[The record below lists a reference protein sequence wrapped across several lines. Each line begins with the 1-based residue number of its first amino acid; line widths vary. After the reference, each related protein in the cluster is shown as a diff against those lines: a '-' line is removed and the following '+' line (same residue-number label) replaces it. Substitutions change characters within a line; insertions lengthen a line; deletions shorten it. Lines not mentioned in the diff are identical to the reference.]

1 MIQPITSW
9 RTGLAGAWKSWIC
22 RLRGERAGGFT
33 LLEVIIAFTI
43 LALALGTL
51 LQAFTTG
58 LRSLNAA
65 EAYAMAVMHAKSK
78 LEEVGRIIPVEEG
91 AESGEFEDGFRWVV
105 AISPFEAP
113 EDANWGQLDMA
124 PFNVTVTVAW
134 DDSREVTLDTLRLG
148 PKP

>member
-1 MIQPITSW
+1 MIQPTTSW

-22 RLRGERAGGFT
+22 RPRSERAGGFT

-78 LEEVGRIIPVEEG
+78 LEEVGRIVPVEEG
-91 AESGEFEDGFRWVV
+91 AEAGEFEDGYRWVV

-113 EDANWGQLDMA
+113 EDADWDQLDMA

-134 DDSREVTLDTLRLG
+134 DETREVTLNTLRLG

>member
-1 MIQPITSW
+1 MIQPTTSW
-9 RTGLAGAWKSWIC
+9 RTGLAGAWKSWI
-22 RLRGERAGGFT
+22 RQLRGERAGGFT

-58 LRSLNAA
+58 LRGLNLA
-65 EAYAMAVMHAKSK
+65 EGYAMAVMHAKSK
-78 LEEVGRIIPVEEG
+78 LEEVGRIVPVEEG

-113 EDANWGQLDMA
+113 EDANWSQLDMA

-134 DDSREVTLDTLRLG
+134 DDTREVTLNTLRLG